1 MILLQPRKGVS
12 TKKAFEGLNFE
23 TMVHPDVSQIQKS
36 LEENDF
42 KAFCQRIGNSLEA
55 RALELVPEIQE
66 LKQSLLE
73 LGCDV
78 SMMTGSGSVV
88 MGFSQNEAVIDQC
101 VRRFRKKVR
110 FVRKT
115 KIIPK

>member
-1 MILLQPRKGVS
+1 
-12 TKKAFEGLNFE
+12 
-23 TMVHPDVSQIQKS
+23 MVHPDVSKIQET
-36 LEENDF
+36 LEQNNYP
-42 KAFCQRIGNSLEA
+42 AFCQSIGNSLEA

-66 LKQSLLE
+66 LKQNLIE

-88 MGFSQNEAVIDQC
+88 MGFSQNEEVIDQC
-101 VRRFRKKVR
+101 IRHFRKKVR

-115 KIIPK
+115 KILNQ